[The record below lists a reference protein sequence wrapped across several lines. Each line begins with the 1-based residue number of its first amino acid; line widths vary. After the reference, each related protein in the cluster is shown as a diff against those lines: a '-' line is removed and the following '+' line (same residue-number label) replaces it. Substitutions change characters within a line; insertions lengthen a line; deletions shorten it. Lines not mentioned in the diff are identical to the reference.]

1 MFKLY
6 INRGSGSACVEAA
19 LSELQLPFE
28 RVPVNYT
35 DEGIDDPEFA
45 LINPR
50 NQIPALVFDDGT
62 CLTETLA
69 ILNYLA
75 DRHPESGLAPA
86 PGSLARARL
95 DRWMSFT
102 LANIYEGELRK
113 NYPQRYVVGDVQA
126 VEAAAEA
133 FVLEN
138 YRLLEAAC
146 SEGPYFFGASPTI
159 FDFYL
164 WMFINWFED
173 PEDLRSAC
181 PRLLGLA
188 DTVMH
193 RPGIDAV
200 HRYNFGE
207 GLGWSPPVA

>member
-1 MFKLY
+1 M
-6 INRGSGSACVEAA
+6 
-19 LSELQLPFE
+19 PFE

-69 ILNYLA
+69 ILNCLA

-95 DRWMSFT
+95 DQWMSFT

-113 NYPQRYVVGDVQA
+113 NYPQRYVVGDVRA

-138 YRLLEAAC
+138 YRFLEAAC

-159 FDFYL
+159 LDFYL

-181 PRLLGLA
+181 PRLLGVA
-188 DTVMH
+188 DAVMH

-207 GLGWSPPVA
+207 GLGWSPPGA

>member
-1 MFKLY
+1 MLKFY
-6 INRGSGSACVEAA
+6 INRGSGSACAEAT

-28 RVPVNYT
+28 RVPVNCT
-35 DEGIDDPEFA
+35 DEDIDDPEFA

-69 ILNYLA
+69 ILNCLA

-86 PGSLARARL
+86 PGSPARARL
-95 DRWMSFT
+95 DQWMSFT

-113 NYPQRYVVGDVQA
+113 NYPQRYVVGDVRA

-138 YRLLEAAC
+138 YRFLEAAC

-159 FDFYL
+159 LDFYL

-181 PRLLGLA
+181 PRLLGVA
-188 DTVMH
+188 DAVMQ

-207 GLGWSPPVA
+207 GLGWSPLGA

>member
-1 MFKLY
+1 M
-6 INRGSGSACVEAA
+6 
-19 LSELQLPFE
+19 
-28 RVPVNYT
+28 
-35 DEGIDDPEFA
+35 
-45 LINPR
+45 
-50 NQIPALVFDDGT
+50 
-62 CLTETLA
+62 

-75 DRHPESGLAPA
+75 DRLPECGLAPA
-86 PGSLARARL
+86 PGSLARARP
-95 DRWMSFT
+95 DQWMSIT
-102 LANIYEGELRK
+102 LANSYEGELRK
-113 NYPQRYVVGDVQA
+113 NYRQRYVVADVQA

-133 FVLEN
+133 CVFEN

-159 FDFYL
+159 LDFFL

-181 PRLLGLA
+181 PRLPGLA

-200 HRYNFGE
+200 PVWAGARRERNAPKPRAERLGCGRRRAGHRPGSTDGSRPNRRYTGNGLR
-207 GLGWSPPVA
+207 GLGSCARNPGWRAAHAEASSGKP

>member
-1 MFKLY
+1 M
-6 INRGSGSACVEAA
+6 
-19 LSELQLPFE
+19 
-28 RVPVNYT
+28 NYT
-35 DEGIDDPEFA
+35 DKGIDDPEFA

-69 ILNYLA
+69 ILNCLA

-95 DRWMSFT
+95 DQWMSFT

-113 NYPQRYVVGDVQA
+113 NYPQRYVVGDVRA
-126 VEAAAEA
+126 VEAASEA

-138 YRLLEAAC
+138 YRFLEAAC

-159 FDFYL
+159 LDFYL

-181 PRLLGLA
+181 PRLLGVA
-188 DTVMH
+188 DAVMH

-207 GLGWSPPVA
+207 GLGWSPPGA

>member
-1 MFKLY
+1 M
-6 INRGSGSACVEAA
+6 
-19 LSELQLPFE
+19 PFE

-62 CLTETLA
+62 FLTETLA

-146 SEGPYFFGASPTI
+146 S
-159 FDFYL
+159 
-164 WMFINWFED
+164 
-173 PEDLRSAC
+173 
-181 PRLLGLA
+181 
-188 DTVMH
+188 
-193 RPGIDAV
+193 
-200 HRYNFGE
+200 
-207 GLGWSPPVA
+207 